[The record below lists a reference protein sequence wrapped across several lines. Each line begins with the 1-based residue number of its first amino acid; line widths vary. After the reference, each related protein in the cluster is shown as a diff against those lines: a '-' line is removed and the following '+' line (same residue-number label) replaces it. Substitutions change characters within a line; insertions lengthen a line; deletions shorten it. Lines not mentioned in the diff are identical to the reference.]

1 MNFIDAKVEGKEYM
15 LFYVNLK
22 EIEITVEAFC
32 LKILKIVE
40 SNSMLSQRRKYVK
53 NRTITEAL
61 INISRY

>member
-1 MNFIDAKVEGKEYM
+1 MNFIDAKVEGKECM